1 MATNLMIED
10 IEKLNR
16 IILLLEDREYST
28 AKGVAIVWRD
38 KLQGELEAMELY
50 YTKHTFHNF
59 EPNTAHTT
67 QSVEVKNDVVVNN
80 PYTKGEGI

>member
-1 MATNLMIED
+1 MANMMIDD
-10 IEKLNR
+10 IQKLNK
-16 IILLLEDREYST
+16 IIELIEDREYST

-50 YTKHTFHNF
+50 FTKHTFHNF

-67 QSVEVKNDVVVNN
+67 QSVEVKGDVDVKN

>member
-1 MATNLMIED
+1 MAANMMMDD
-10 IEKLNR
+10 IEKLNK
-16 IILLLEDREYST
+16 IILLLEDREFST
-28 AKGVAIVWRD
+28 AKGIAIVWRD

-59 EPNTAHTT
+59 EPNTAHETK
-67 QSVEVKNDVVVNN
+67 SVEVKSFSN